1 MRRPAWHC
9 LFAAKPL
16 APPHRAF
23 TLLEMLIV
31 IVILG
36 VLAAVIVPRFTVSAA
51 EAKKNAC
58 ARIKAQINTMVELWY
73 FRKGKW
79 PKANLSDIGADPEYS
94 RKASRPAQLTVRS
107 TSSTPSPTASR
118 ATTIDACPLA
128 WRPSAVVPG
137 RRAGGIGVR
146 GIRCSAG
153 FPTCAAAGSHLGQ
166 FERVVG
172 FC

>member
-51 EAKKNAC
+51 EAKNNAC

-79 PKANLSDIGADPEYS
+79 PKANLSDIGADPEYF
-94 RKASRPAQLTVRS
+94 PE
-107 TSSTPSPTASR
+107 
-118 ATTIDACPLA
+118 
-128 WRPSAVVPG
+128 
-137 RRAGGIGVR
+137 GI
-146 GIRCSAG
+146 
-153 FPTCAAAGSHLGQ
+153 PTCPVDGSKYKLDPVTH
-166 FERVVG
+166 RVKG
-172 FC
+172 HNH